1 MNDPTFP
8 GHDAA
13 LFIRRLA
20 VPANERADKD
30 RVSFISAT
38 FSYKSIS
45 KGHTATRTAKKH
57 SDHAGVT
64 SRKCYYFCV
73 VLPSKTIAINK
84 DFPSSGP
91 KLSL

>member
-1 MNDPTFP
+1 
-8 GHDAA
+8 
-13 LFIRRLA
+13 
-20 VPANERADKD
+20 VPENERADKD

-38 FSYKSIS
+38 FSYKPIS
-45 KGHTATRTAKKH
+45 KGHTATQTAKKH